1 METKRHVLTINTVVD
16 KSAYGMAEA
25 SLDAIEEFA
34 SPIGGLFER
43 LLAAGIGAVVDHAA
57 LAEGRELFEQARAKL
72 EAGNA
77 ADDDMTRARACLLF
91 VILGDRFHKVRHQ
104 QPACLSACLPSCLP
118 ACLHGGLAG
127 WLGGLLAGLYL
138 CFLYCRKE
146 RYRYSR
152 YSDFLSTRP
161 HSQTQLVVDAATS
174 TLGLGRGNDDMNA
187 VQVKPMTRYEIRNDT
202 NRHAKI

>member
-104 QPACLSACLPSCLP
+104 QPACLLACLL

>member
-104 QPACLSACLPSCLP
+104 QPACLLACLP
-118 ACLHGGLAG
+118 ACMAG
-127 WLGGLLAGLYL
+127 WRAGWVACWRACIFVFYIAVRKGTAILGILTFCQHAPTRRPNLL
-138 CFLYCRKE
+138 
-146 RYRYSR
+146 
-152 YSDFLSTRP
+152 
-161 HSQTQLVVDAATS
+161 
-174 TLGLGRGNDDMNA
+174 
-187 VQVKPMTRYEIRNDT
+187 
-202 NRHAKI
+202 

>member
-104 QPACLSACLPSCLP
+104 QPACM
-118 ACLHGGLAG
+118 AG

>member
-104 QPACLSACLPSCLP
+104 QPACLP

-127 WLGGLLAGLYL
+127 WLDGLLAGLYL

>member
-77 ADDDMTRARACLLF
+77 ADDDM
-91 VILGDRFHKVRHQ
+91 
-104 QPACLSACLPSCLP
+104 P

-127 WLGGLLAGLYL
+127 WLVGGLVSLFFIL
-138 CFLYCRKE
+138 
-146 RYRYSR
+146 
-152 YSDFLSTRP
+152 P
-161 HSQTQLVVDAATS
+161 
-174 TLGLGRGNDDMNA
+174 
-187 VQVKPMTRYEIRNDT
+187 
-202 NRHAKI
+202 

>member
-104 QPACLSACLPSCLP
+104 QPACLP
-118 ACLHGGLAG
+118 ACMAG

>member
-104 QPACLSACLPSCLP
+104 QPACLP
-118 ACLHGGLAG
+118 ACLLACLLGGLAG

>member
-104 QPACLSACLPSCLP
+104 QSACLP
-118 ACLHGGLAG
+118 ACMAG

>member
-104 QPACLSACLPSCLP
+104 QPACL
-118 ACLHGGLAG
+118 HGGLAG

>member
-104 QPACLSACLPSCLP
+104 QPACLLACLP
-118 ACLHGGLAG
+118 ACLPAWRAGGLAG
-127 WLGGLLAGLYL
+127 WLVGGLVSLFFIL
-138 CFLYCRKE
+138 
-146 RYRYSR
+146 
-152 YSDFLSTRP
+152 P
-161 HSQTQLVVDAATS
+161 
-174 TLGLGRGNDDMNA
+174 
-187 VQVKPMTRYEIRNDT
+187 
-202 NRHAKI
+202 

>member
-104 QPACLSACLPSCLP
+104 QPACLP

>member
-91 VILGDRFHKVRHQ
+91 VILSDRFHKARHQ
-104 QPACLSACLPSCLP
+104 QPACLP
-118 ACLHGGLAG
+118 ACMAG
-127 WLGGLLAGLYL
+127 WRAGLLAGLYL

>member
-1 METKRHVLTINTVVD
+1 
-16 KSAYGMAEA
+16 MAEA

-104 QPACLSACLPSCLP
+104 QPACLLACLP
-118 ACLHGGLAG
+118 AWRAGGLAG
-127 WLGGLLAGLYL
+127 WLVGGLVSL
-138 CFLYCRKE
+138 FLYCRKE

>member
-104 QPACLSACLPSCLP
+104 QPACLPACLP
-118 ACLHGGLAG
+118 ACMAG
-127 WLGGLLAGLYL
+127 WLGGLYL

>member
-104 QPACLSACLPSCLP
+104 QPACLLACM
-118 ACLHGGLAG
+118 AG

>member
-104 QPACLSACLPSCLP
+104 QPACLPACLP
-118 ACLHGGLAG
+118 AWRAGGLAG

>member
-104 QPACLSACLPSCLP
+104 QPACLLACLLACLP

>member
-104 QPACLSACLPSCLP
+104 QSACLP
-118 ACLHGGLAG
+118 ACMAG
-127 WLGGLLAGLYL
+127 WRAGWVACWRACIFVFYIAVRKGTAILGILTFCQHAPTRRPNLL
-138 CFLYCRKE
+138 
-146 RYRYSR
+146 
-152 YSDFLSTRP
+152 
-161 HSQTQLVVDAATS
+161 
-174 TLGLGRGNDDMNA
+174 
-187 VQVKPMTRYEIRNDT
+187 
-202 NRHAKI
+202 

>member
-104 QPACLSACLPSCLP
+104 QPACLLACLP

>member
-104 QPACLSACLPSCLP
+104 QPACLL

>member
-104 QPACLSACLPSCLP
+104 QPACLPACLLVCLP
-118 ACLHGGLAG
+118 ACLLACLPAWRAGGLAG
-127 WLGGLLAGLYL
+127 WLVGGLVSLFFIL
-138 CFLYCRKE
+138 
-146 RYRYSR
+146 
-152 YSDFLSTRP
+152 P
-161 HSQTQLVVDAATS
+161 
-174 TLGLGRGNDDMNA
+174 
-187 VQVKPMTRYEIRNDT
+187 
-202 NRHAKI
+202 

>member
-104 QPACLSACLPSCLP
+104 QPACLPACLP
-118 ACLHGGLAG
+118 ACMAG

>member
-1 METKRHVLTINTVVD
+1 M
-16 KSAYGMAEA
+16 
-25 SLDAIEEFA
+25 
-34 SPIGGLFER
+34 
-43 LLAAGIGAVVDHAA
+43 
-57 LAEGRELFEQARAKL
+57 
-72 EAGNA
+72 
-77 ADDDMTRARACLLF
+77 
-91 VILGDRFHKVRHQ
+91 
-104 QPACLSACLPSCLP
+104 
-118 ACLHGGLAG
+118 AG